1 MRKKLLLTGATG
13 FVGKQILKNL
23 SKANVDIVLVVRNEL
38 TGSLSKINNIVSI
51 IKTDNIFDES
61 IPRWKSICKNI
72 DIVIN
77 AAWFAEPGSYY
88 TSNRNLDC
96 VRGSLNLAEGCI
108 HAGVKKF
115 VGIGTC
121 AEYDISSDPIP
132 FNGAWKADT
141 LYAASKL
148 ATYHLLENIF
158 NKHNISFSWC
168 RLFYLFGEGEDQRRL
183 VPYIKNKLANGQK
196 AELSSGEQI
205 RDFIDV
211 SLVGRIISDIALSNK
226 DGVINVCSGK
236 PKTVREHATEIA
248 REFDREDLLDF
259 GAKEDNPF
267 EPKHIVGIPNW
278 KID

>member
-1 MRKKLLLTGATG
+1 MLHGLQSQDHITL
-13 FVGKQILKNL
+13 
-23 SKANVDIVLVVRNEL
+23 
-38 TGSLSKINNIVSI
+38 
-51 IKTDNIFDES
+51 
-61 IPRWKSICKNI
+61 
-72 DIVIN
+72 
-77 AAWFAEPGSYY
+77 
-88 TSNRNLDC
+88 NRNLDC

-132 FNGAWKADT
+132 FNGALKADT

-183 VPYIKNKLANGQK
+183 VLNKLSMVK

-236 PKTVREHATEIA
+236 PKQCANMLLKLLENLTERIY
-248 REFDREDLLDF
+248 
-259 GAKEDNPF
+259 
-267 EPKHIVGIPNW
+267 
-278 KID
+278 